1 MPEGWEHASF
11 MFLWAVEKHRLV
23 LECFGDS
30 LSMFSTLNWWNLNYI
45 YICLY
50 SLMPQWREW
59 HFSSVVAIC
68 WCRGT
73 ENSAPLSR
81 WRSCR
86 WFRRGSVA
94 GHFYV
99 FLSRMTSA
107 FKKQRNCCNFLDQKV
122 AWNAYGV
129 QVERLNQLNQFFL
142 HRGLSWFICL
152 PFSPGTA
159 GFNCFK
165 LGKSKGGGSRL
176 IKWGVKVPAA
186 LAISGN
192 AVVQRKWRE
201 ASWAKLES
209 DIISSRLC
217 VDGQWWPMITD
228 IEAVLGSC
236 YIKRLG
242 LCFLPNAVLPWGLR
256 LKIEPWQEGST
267 FEAIM
272 LCPVQ
277 RLQTLQTVLK
287 ICKICIFFLD

>member
-1 MPEGWEHASF
+1 MA
-11 MFLWAVEKHRLV
+11 
-23 LECFGDS
+23 C
-30 LSMFSTLNWWNLNYI
+30 
-45 YICLY
+45 
-50 SLMPQWREW
+50 
-59 HFSSVVAIC
+59 
-68 WCRGT
+68 
-73 ENSAPLSR
+73 
-81 WRSCR
+81 
-86 WFRRGSVA
+86 
-94 GHFYV
+94 
-99 FLSRMTSA
+99 
-107 FKKQRNCCNFLDQKV
+107 
-122 AWNAYGV
+122 
-129 QVERLNQLNQFFL
+129 RLNGWTSWTNSFFTEDY
-142 HRGLSWFICL
+142 HDLSACRSHQELQASIASSLAKAKVGGC
-152 PFSPGTA
+152 
-159 GFNCFK
+159 
-165 LGKSKGGGSRL
+165 GGSRL

-287 ICKICIFFLD
+287 ICKICIFFKINHVFSPVWCAQGRWVHQRKRAWATANRASLQELSCESLRSHLPQTIINN